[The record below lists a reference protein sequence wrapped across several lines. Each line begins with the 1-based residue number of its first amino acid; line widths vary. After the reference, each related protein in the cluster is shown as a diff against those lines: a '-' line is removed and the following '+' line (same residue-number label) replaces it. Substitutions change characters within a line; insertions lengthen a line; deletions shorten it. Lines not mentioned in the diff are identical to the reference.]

1 MANINNLHA
10 AVASGKQAIAFYKST
25 SIYQTNVEF
34 KKAVDTLEKQ
44 LLDEEQYASSIRES
58 TLFESYFN
66 LPENKLTE
74 ANIALARGDFFKA
87 NWILEHLGECA
98 EANKLQEQIYYAKVG
113 QLFETCSDTEADFYR
128 SRLSEKALFGS
139 MASQIKKLT
148 IQMNDVRAA
157 LNTIDEV
164 TEFNQNRAEKKN
176 TILNAKRQELENNT
190 AALANSENGKDL
202 IARGKAVNKMDAI
215 TDKMGA
221 NLEGSK
227 VNQKINNAQEA
238 ISKLKAALEDLN
250 SYLSSNQLKKA
261 IQIVDRNTGLFG
273 RAKIDGFVT
282 SKDFKIANMAKQVAV
297 EAGVSKEEIKQEEQE
312 VAQEAEAID
321 QEKEQA
327 VQQEQPQPQ
336 VQPSGSPVSSMIDMD
351 ESVNYCADS
360 ILFESLLYEGW
371 WDNIKQGAQK
381 IGNQIKTSA
390 QNAYANAKANAKE
403 YFANNTRNALNRTS
417 EQEIRATFE
426 ELANKV
432 AAFTAAAKEVQ
443 PIFDATGN
451 SKFEI
456 FNRKL
461 GRVLLTAG
469 GIVRLAGIACPPL
482 AAVGTAMAGVGAIA
496 NGIGNTRKDAVTGHA
511 VKAGID
517 VLGGVAGAAMGA
529 SAVGKILGQSG
540 DVLTKVSGIGKT
552 LTGAKLTANGINT
565 TKNSS
570 TKLGKGMGVLSA
582 MGGVAMALSGL
593 SALGAQFSG
602 TGLSAEDASKLQQGD
617 AQLQQGAQAI
627 VNDEQVKELTAE
639 KVYLEQNPN
648 VETEHADLLVDTISK
663 QVDNTN
669 NAIAHAKVGDW
680 IIRNDGT
687 KIELKQ
693 FDIDYAKAA
702 IGEIKPETNPFD
714 PENPMVGQITQKGH
728 MITDKDMTILRP
740 NNAQE
745 VVTNQV
751 PQIEEKLPEAPAAPI
766 NNDALATDTEPT
778 EGVEELANSPEAVEN
793 QLESGNQE
801 VQAAE
806 AASQT
811 LDNEMDDFY
820 KNLKWDFGGE
830 DQPEVDYDQYAY
842 CSANIYGKDYQALT
856 FESGV
861 SVCPIFDKK
870 SGEVMFVERFM
881 GKDYIKIGEVNGVPG
896 NKLTLVLITSLRNSG
911 FNVQY
916 VRDGMTTV
924 PMITDKA
931 GQIYEPG
938 YRLLGMRVPENAK
951 LWVTER

>member
-10 AVASGKQAIAFYKST
+10 AVANGKKVIAFYKST
-25 SIYQTNVEF
+25 SIYQTNAEF
-34 KKAVDTLEKQ
+34 RKAVDTLEKQ
-44 LLDEEQYASSIRES
+44 LLDQEQYASSIKES
-58 TLFESYFN
+58 TLFETYLN

-87 NWILEHLGECA
+87 NWILEHLGECT

-113 QLFETCSDTEADFYR
+113 QLFEICSDTEADFYR
-128 SRLSEKALFGS
+128 SHLSEKALFGS

-157 LNTIDEV
+157 LATIDEV

-202 IARGKAVNKMDAI
+202 IARGKAVNKINAI

-227 VNQKINNAQEA
+227 ANQKINNAQEA

-250 SYLSSNQLKKA
+250 SYLSSEQLRKA

-321 QEKEQA
+321 REKEQA

-336 VQPSGSPVSSMIDMD
+336 VQFTGSPVSSMIDMD
-351 ESVNYCADS
+351 ESLSDYISDS
-360 ILFESLLYEGW
+360 ILFESLLQEGW
-371 WDNIKQGAQK
+371 WDNIKQSAQK

-432 AAFTAAAKEVQ
+432 AVFTAAAKEVQ

-582 MGGVAMALSGL
+582 MGGVAMTLSGL

-602 TGLSAEDASKLQQGD
+602 TELSAEDASKLQQGD
-617 AQLQQGAQAI
+617 AQLQKGAQAI

-639 KVYLEQNPN
+639 KVYLEQNPG
-648 VETEHADLLVDTISK
+648 VETEHADLLADTITK

-669 NAIAHAKVGDW
+669 EAIAHAKVGDW
-680 IIRNDGT
+680 IINSDGT
-687 KIELKQ
+687 KTELKQ
-693 FDIDYAKAA
+693 FDIDFAKAA

-728 MITDKDMTILRP
+728 MITDKDMAILRP
-740 NNAQE
+740 NNAA
-745 VVTNQV
+745 VVTSQIPQV
-751 PQIEEKLPEAPAAPI
+751 EEKLPEAPAAPI
-766 NNDALATDTEPT
+766 SNDALATDTEPT
-778 EGVEELANSPEAVEN
+778 EGVDELANSQEAVES
-793 QLESGNQE
+793 QLSSGEQE
-801 VQAAE
+801 TQAAE
-806 AASQT
+806 AANQA
-811 LDNEMDDFY
+811 LNNEMNEFY
-820 KNLKWDFGGE
+820 KNLQWDE
-830 DQPEVDYDQYAY
+830 NSEVEVDDGNYMY
-842 CSANIYGKDYQALT
+842 CKANIYGRDYQAIKFDT
-856 FESGV
+856 GV
-861 SVCPIFDKK
+861 SVCPIFDKQ
-870 SGEVMFVERFM
+870 SGQVMFVERFM
-881 GKDYIKIGEVNGVPG
+881 GKDYLKVGEVVGVPG
-896 NKLTLVLITSLRNSG
+896 DKLNLVLVTSLRNSG
-911 FNVQY
+911 FTVQFDSTNNTY
-916 VRDGMTTV
+916 L
-924 PMITDKA
+924 ITDKT

-938 YRLLGMRVPENAK
+938 YRLLGLSETV
-951 LWVTER
+951 

>member
-1 MANINNLHA
+1 MANLNNLRTA
-10 AVASGKQAIAFYKST
+10 IADGKQAIAFYKSM

-34 KKAVDTLEKQ
+34 KKAIDTLEKQ
-44 LLDEEQYASSIRES
+44 LLDQEQYANSIRES

-113 QLFETCSDTEADFYR
+113 QLFETCSDVEADFYR
-128 SRLSEKALFGS
+128 SHLSEKALFGS

-148 IQMNDVRAA
+148 IQINDVKAA
-157 LNTIDEV
+157 LATIDEV

-190 AALANSENGKDL
+190 AALAHSEDGNDL
-202 IARGKAVNKMDAI
+202 IARGKAVNKMNAI
-215 TDKMGA
+215 TDKMGK

-227 VNQKINNAQEA
+227 ANQKIDNAQES

-250 SYLSSNQLKKA
+250 SYLSSGQLRKA

-273 RAKIDGFVT
+273 RAKIDSFVT
-282 SKDFKIANMAKQVAV
+282 SKDFKIANMAKQVAI

-321 QEKEQA
+321 KEKETA
-327 VQQEQPQPQ
+327 QETPQPVDNPQ
-336 VQPSGSPVSSMIDMD
+336 GSQISSMIDTD
-351 ESVNYCADS
+351 HVSES
-360 ILFESLLYEGW
+360 ILFESLLNEGW
-371 WDNIKQGAQK
+371 WDNVKQGAQK

-390 QNAYANAKANAKE
+390 QNAYANAKE
-403 YFANNTRNALNRTS
+403 YFANNTRSALNRTS

-432 AAFTAAAKEVQ
+432 ATFTAAAKEVQ
-443 PIFDATGN
+443 PIFNATGN
-451 SKFEI
+451 SKFEV

-469 GIVRLAGIACPPL
+469 GIVRLVGIACPPL

-496 NGIGNTRKDAVTGHA
+496 NGIGNTRKNAVTGHT

-517 VLGGVAGAAMGA
+517 ILGGVAGAAMGA

-570 TKLGKGMGVLSA
+570 SKLGKGMGILSA
-582 MGGVAMALSGL
+582 MGGVAMTLSGL
-593 SALGAQFSG
+593 SALGAQFNG
-602 TGLSAEDASKLQQGD
+602 TELSAEDASKLQQGD
-617 AQLQQGAQAI
+617 AQLQKGAQAI

-639 KVYLEQNPN
+639 KAYLEQNPG
-648 VETEHADLLVDTISK
+648 VETEHADLLADTITK

-680 IIRNDGT
+680 IIKDDGA

-728 MITDKDMTILRP
+728 MITDKDMAILRP
-740 NNAQE
+740 NNAPD
-745 VVTNQV
+745 VVANQV
-751 PQIEEKLPEAPAAPI
+751 PQVEEKLPEAPAAPI
-766 NNDALATDTEPT
+766 NNDALSTDTEPT
-778 EGVEELANSPEAVEN
+778 EGVDELANSPEAVES
-793 QLESGNQE
+793 QLNSG
-801 VQAAE
+801 E
-806 AASQT
+806 AASQA
-811 LDNEMDDFY
+811 LDNEMDEFY
-820 KNLKWDFGGE
+820 KNLQWDKNS
-830 DQPEVDYDQYAY
+830 EVETENYIY
-842 CSANIYGKDYQALT
+842 CKANIYGRDYQAIRFNT
-856 FESGV
+856 GV
-861 SVCPIFDKK
+861 SVCPIFDKN
-870 SGEVMFVERFM
+870 SGQVMFIERFM
-881 GKDYIKIGEVNGVPG
+881 GKDYLKVGEVTGVPSD
-896 NKLTLVLITSLRNSG
+896 KLNLVLTTSLENSG
-911 FNVQY
+911 FTVRY
-916 VRDGMTTV
+916 VNDGASKICL
-924 PMITDKA
+924 ITDKN

-938 YRLLGMRVPENAK
+938 YRLLGMKVPEN
-951 LWVTER
+951 TRI

>member
-10 AVASGKQAIAFYKST
+10 AVANGKQAIAFYKST
-25 SIYQTNVEF
+25 SIYQTNAEF

-113 QLFETCSDTEADFYR
+113 QLFETCNDIEADFYR
-128 SRLSEKALFGS
+128 SHLSEKALFGS

-148 IQMNDVRAA
+148 IQMNDVRVA
-157 LNTIDEV
+157 LATIDEV
-164 TEFNQNRAEKKN
+164 TDFNQNRAEKKN
-176 TILNAKRQELENNT
+176 TVLNAKRQELGNNT
-190 AALANSENGKDL
+190 AALAHSENGNDI
-202 IARGKAVNKMDAI
+202 IARGKAVNKINAI
-215 TDKMGA
+215 TDKMGK

-227 VNQKINNAQEA
+227 ANQKINNAQEA

-250 SYLSSNQLKKA
+250 SYLSSEQLRKA
-261 IQIVDRNTGLFG
+261 IQIIDRNTGLFG

-321 QEKEQA
+321 REKEQA

-336 VQPSGSPVSSMIDMD
+336 VQFTGSPVSSMIDMD
-351 ESVNYCADS
+351 ESLSDYISDS
-360 ILFESLLYEGW
+360 ILFESLLQEGW
-371 WDNIKQGAQK
+371 WDNIKQSAQK

-432 AAFTAAAKEVQ
+432 AVFTAAAKEVQ

-582 MGGVAMALSGL
+582 MGGVAMTLSGL

-602 TGLSAEDASKLQQGD
+602 TGLSAEDASKIQQGD
-617 AQLQQGAQAI
+617 AQLQKGAQAI

-639 KVYLEQNPN
+639 KVYIEEHPG
-648 VETEHADLLVDTISK
+648 VETEHADLLADTITK

-669 NAIAHAKVGDW
+669 DAIAHAKVGDW

-728 MITDKDMTILRP
+728 MITDKDMAILRP
-740 NNAQE
+740 NNAA
-745 VVTNQV
+745 VVANQV
-751 PQIEEKLPEAPAAPI
+751 PQVEEKLPEAPAAPI

-778 EGVEELANSPEAVEN
+778 EGVEELANSPEAVES
-793 QLESGNQE
+793 QLNSGEQE
-801 VQAAE
+801 TQVAE

-811 LDNEMDDFY
+811 LDNEMDEFY
-820 KNLKWDFGGE
+820 KNLQWDE
-830 DQPEVDYDQYAY
+830 NSEVEVDHGNYMY
-842 CSANIYGKDYQALT
+842 CKANIYGRDYQAIKFDT
-856 FESGV
+856 GV
-861 SVCPIFDKK
+861 SVCPIFDKQ
-870 SGEVMFVERFM
+870 SGQVVFVERFID
-881 GKDYIKIGEVNGVPG
+881 KDYLKVGEVVGVPG
-896 NKLTLVLITSLRNSG
+896 DKLNLVLVTSLRNSG
-911 FNVQY
+911 FNVQFNGTDNTY
-916 VRDGMTTV
+916 L
-924 PMITDKA
+924 ITDKT

-938 YRLLGMRVPENAK
+938 YRLLGMRAPENTQYLSKAF
-951 LWVTER
+951 

>member
-10 AVASGKQAIAFYKST
+10 AVANGKQAIAFYKST
-25 SIYQTNVEF
+25 SIYQTNAEF

-113 QLFETCSDTEADFYR
+113 RLFETCSDIEADFYR
-128 SRLSEKALFGS
+128 SHLSEKALFGS

-148 IQMNDVRAA
+148 IQMNDVRVA
-157 LNTIDEV
+157 LATIDEV
-164 TEFNQNRAEKKN
+164 TDFNQNRAEKKN
-176 TILNAKRQELENNT
+176 TVLNAKRQELENNT
-190 AALANSENGKDL
+190 AALAHSENGNDI
-202 IARGKAVNKMDAI
+202 IARGKAVNKINAI
-215 TDKMGA
+215 TDKMGK

-227 VNQKINNAQEA
+227 ANQKINNAQEA

-250 SYLSSNQLKKA
+250 SYLSSEQLRKA
-261 IQIVDRNTGLFG
+261 IQIIDRNTGLFG

-321 QEKEQA
+321 REKEQA

-336 VQPSGSPVSSMIDMD
+336 VQFTGSPVSSMIDMD
-351 ESVNYCADS
+351 ESLSDYISDS
-360 ILFESLLYEGW
+360 ILFESLLQEGW
-371 WDNIKQGAQK
+371 WDNIKQSAQK

-432 AAFTAAAKEVQ
+432 AVFTAAAKEVQ

-582 MGGVAMALSGL
+582 MGGVAMTLSGL

-602 TGLSAEDASKLQQGD
+602 TGLSAEDASKIQQGD
-617 AQLQQGAQAI
+617 AQLQKGAQAI

-639 KVYLEQNPN
+639 KVYIEEHPG
-648 VETEHADLLVDTISK
+648 VETEHADLLADTITK

-669 NAIAHAKVGDW
+669 DAIAHAKVGDW

-728 MITDKDMTILRP
+728 MITDKDMAILRP
-740 NNAQE
+740 NNAA
-745 VVTNQV
+745 VVANQV
-751 PQIEEKLPEAPAAPI
+751 PQVEEKLPEAPAAPI

-778 EGVEELANSPEAVEN
+778 EGVEELANSPEAVES
-793 QLESGNQE
+793 QLNSGEQE
-801 VQAAE
+801 TQVAE

-811 LDNEMDDFY
+811 LDNEMDEFY
-820 KNLKWDFGGE
+820 KNLQWDE
-830 DQPEVDYDQYAY
+830 NSEVEVDHGNYMY
-842 CSANIYGKDYQALT
+842 CKANIYGRDYQAIKFDT
-856 FESGV
+856 GV
-861 SVCPIFDKK
+861 SVCPIFDKQ
-870 SGEVMFVERFM
+870 SGQVVFVERFID
-881 GKDYIKIGEVNGVPG
+881 KDYLKVGEVVGVPG
-896 NKLTLVLITSLRNSG
+896 DKLNLVLVTSLRNSG
-911 FNVQY
+911 FNVQFNGTDNTY
-916 VRDGMTTV
+916 L
-924 PMITDKA
+924 ITDKT

-938 YRLLGMRVPENAK
+938 YRLLGMRAPENTQYLSKAF
-951 LWVTER
+951 

>member
-10 AVASGKQAIAFYKST
+10 AVADGKQAIAFYKSM

-34 KKAVDTLEKQ
+34 KTAVDTLEKQ
-44 LLDEEQYASSIRES
+44 LLDQEQYANSIKES

-87 NWILEHLGECA
+87 SWILEHLGECA

-128 SRLSEKALFGS
+128 SHLSEKALFGS

-157 LNTIDEV
+157 LATIDEV
-164 TEFNQNRAEKKN
+164 TEFNQNKAEKKN

-202 IARGKAVNKMDAI
+202 IARGKAVNKMNAI

-227 VNQKINNAQEA
+227 TNQKINNAQEA

-312 VAQEAEAID
+312 IAQEAEAID

-336 VQPSGSPVSSMIDMD
+336 VQSTGSPVSSMIDMD
-351 ESVNYCADS
+351 ESINYYADS
-360 ILFESLLYEGW
+360 ILFESLLQEGW

-432 AAFTAAAKEVQ
+432 AVFTAAAKEVQ

-496 NGIGNTRKDAVTGHA
+496 NGIGNTRKDAVTGHM
-511 VKAGID
+511 VKAGIN

-582 MGGVAMALSGL
+582 MGGVAMTLSGL

-602 TGLSAEDASKLQQGD
+602 TELSAEDASKLQQGD
-617 AQLQQGAQAI
+617 AQLQKGAQAI

-639 KVYLEQNPN
+639 KAYLEQNLG
-648 VETEHADLLVDTISK
+648 VETEHADLLADTITK

-669 NAIAHAKVGDW
+669 EAIAHAKVGDW

-728 MITDKDMTILRP
+728 MITDKDMAILRP
-740 NNAQE
+740 NNAA

-751 PQIEEKLPEAPAAPI
+751 PQVEEKLPEAPAAPI
-766 NNDALATDTEPT
+766 NNDALATDTKPT
-778 EGVEELANSPEAVEN
+778 EGVDDLANSPEAVES
-793 QLESGNQE
+793 QLNSGEQE
-801 VQAAE
+801 TQAAE

-820 KNLKWDFGGE
+820 KNLQWDKNSE
-830 DQPEVDYDQYAY
+830 VEVDDGSYIY
-842 CSANIYGKDYQALT
+842 CKANIYGRDYSAIKFDT
-856 FESGV
+856 GV
-861 SVCPIFDKK
+861 SVCPIFDKQ
-870 SGEVMFVERFM
+870 SGQVMFVERFM
-881 GKDYIKIGEVNGVPG
+881 GKDYLKVGEVNGVPG
-896 NKLTLVLITSLRNSG
+896 DKLHLVLVTSLRNSG
-911 FNVQY
+911 FTIQSVK
-916 VRDGMTTV
+916 DGANNIYL
-924 PMITDKA
+924 ITDKN

-938 YRLLGMRVPENAK
+938 YRLLGMSVPENAQHWAK
-951 LWVTER
+951 TL

>member
-1 MANINNLHA
+1 MANINNLRTA
-10 AVASGKQAIAFYKST
+10 ITDGKQAIAFYKSM
-25 SIYQTNVEF
+25 SIYQTNTEF
-34 KKAVDTLEKQ
+34 KKAIDTLEKQ
-44 LLDEEQYASSIRES
+44 LLDQEQYANSIRES

-66 LPENKLTE
+66 LPENKLAE

-87 NWILEHLGECA
+87 NWILKHLGECT
-98 EANKLQEQIYYAKVG
+98 EANKLQEHIYYAKVG
-113 QLFETCSDTEADFYR
+113 QLFETCSDAEADFYR
-128 SRLSEKALFGS
+128 SHLSEKALFGS

-157 LNTIDEV
+157 LSTIDDV

-176 TILNAKRQELENNT
+176 IVLNAKRQELENNT
-190 AALANSENGKDL
+190 AALAHSENGNDL
-202 IARGKAVNKMDAI
+202 ITRGKAVNKMNAI
-215 TDKMGA
+215 TDKMGK

-227 VNQKINNAQEA
+227 ANQKINNAQEA
-238 ISKLKAALEDLN
+238 ISKLKTALEDLN
-250 SYLSSNQLKKA
+250 SYLSSEQLKKA
-261 IQIVDRNTGLFG
+261 ITIVDRNTGLFG
-273 RAKIDGFVT
+273 RAKVDGFVT

-312 VAQEAEAID
+312 IAQEAEAID
-321 QEKEQA
+321 KEKETATETQL
-327 VQQEQPQPQ
+327 VDDPQ
-336 VQPSGSPVSSMIDMD
+336 GSQISSMIDSD
-351 ESVNYCADS
+351 ENNDNRVLES
-360 ILFESLLYEGW
+360 ILFESLLQEGW
-371 WDNIKQGAQK
+371 WDNVKQGAQK
-381 IGNQIKTSA
+381 IGNKIKTST

-403 YFANNTRNALNRTS
+403 YFANNTMSDLNGTS

-432 AAFTAAAKEVQ
+432 AAFTTAAKEVQ
-443 PIFDATGN
+443 PIFNATGN
-451 SKFEI
+451 SKFEV

-482 AAVGTAMAGVGAIA
+482 AAVGTAIAGVGAIA
-496 NGIGNTRKDAVTGHA
+496 NGIGNTRKNAVTGHV

-570 TKLGKGMGVLSA
+570 SKLGKGMGILSA
-582 MGGVAMALSGL
+582 MGGVAMTLSGL

-602 TGLSAEDASKLQQGD
+602 TELSAEDASKLQQGD
-617 AQLQQGAQAI
+617 AQLQKGAQAI

-639 KVYLEQNPN
+639 KAYIEEHPD
-648 VETEHADLLVDTISK
+648 VETEHADLLADTITK

-680 IIRNDGT
+680 IIRDDGT
-687 KIELKQ
+687 KLELKQ

-714 PENPMVGQITQKGH
+714 PENPMIGQITQKGH
-728 MITDKDMTILRP
+728 MITDKDMAILRP
-740 NNAQE
+740 NNAA
-745 VVTNQV
+745 VVTSQIPQV
-751 PQIEEKLPEAPAAPI
+751 EEKLPEAPASPI

-778 EGVEELANSPEAVEN
+778 EGVDELANSPEAVES
-793 QLESGNQE
+793 QLSSGEQE
-801 VQAAE
+801 TQAAE

-811 LDNEMDDFY
+811 LDNEMDEFY
-820 KNLKWDFGGE
+820 KNLQWDKSSE
-830 DQPEVDYDQYAY
+830 VEVDNGNYIY
-842 CSANIYGKDYQALT
+842 CKANIYGRDYQAIRFDT
-856 FESGV
+856 GV

-870 SGEVMFVERFM
+870 SGQVMFIERFM
-881 GKDYIKIGEVNGVPG
+881 GKDYLKVGEVTGVPSD
-896 NKLTLVLITSLRNSG
+896 KLNLVLTTSLENSG
-911 FNVQY
+911 FTVRY
-916 VRDGMTTV
+916 VNDGV
-924 PMITDKA
+924 SNICLITDKN

-938 YRLLGMRVPENAK
+938 YRLLGMRVPENIKA
-951 LWVTER
+951 

>member
-10 AVASGKQAIAFYKST
+10 AVANGKQAIAFYKST
-25 SIYQTNVEF
+25 SIYQTNAEF

-113 QLFETCSDTEADFYR
+113 QLFETCNDIEADFYR
-128 SRLSEKALFGS
+128 SHLSEKALFGS

-148 IQMNDVRAA
+148 IQMNDVRVA
-157 LNTIDEV
+157 LATIDEV
-164 TEFNQNRAEKKN
+164 TDFNQNRAEKKN
-176 TILNAKRQELENNT
+176 TVLNAKRQELENNT
-190 AALANSENGKDL
+190 AALAHSENGNDI
-202 IARGKAVNKMDAI
+202 IARGKAVNKINAI
-215 TDKMGA
+215 TDKMGK

-227 VNQKINNAQEA
+227 ANQKINNAQEA

-250 SYLSSNQLKKA
+250 SYLSSEQLRKA
-261 IQIVDRNTGLFG
+261 IQIIDRNTGLFG

-321 QEKEQA
+321 REKEQA

-336 VQPSGSPVSSMIDMD
+336 VQFTGSPVSSMIDMD
-351 ESVNYCADS
+351 ESLSDYISDS
-360 ILFESLLYEGW
+360 ILFESLLQEGW
-371 WDNIKQGAQK
+371 WDNIKQSAQK

-432 AAFTAAAKEVQ
+432 AVFTAAAKEVQ

-582 MGGVAMALSGL
+582 MGGVAMTLSGL

-602 TGLSAEDASKLQQGD
+602 TGLSAEDASKIQQGD
-617 AQLQQGAQAI
+617 AQLQKGAQAI

-639 KVYLEQNPN
+639 KVYIEEHPG
-648 VETEHADLLVDTISK
+648 VETEHADLLADTITK

-669 NAIAHAKVGDW
+669 DAIAHAKVGDW

-728 MITDKDMTILRP
+728 MITDKDMAILRP
-740 NNAQE
+740 NNAA
-745 VVTNQV
+745 VVANQV
-751 PQIEEKLPEAPAAPI
+751 PQVEEKLPEAPAAPI

-778 EGVEELANSPEAVEN
+778 EGVEELANSPEAVES
-793 QLESGNQE
+793 QLNSGEQE
-801 VQAAE
+801 TQVAE

-811 LDNEMDDFY
+811 LDNEMDEFY
-820 KNLKWDFGGE
+820 KNLQWDE
-830 DQPEVDYDQYAY
+830 NSEVEVDHGNYMY
-842 CSANIYGKDYQALT
+842 CKANIYGRDYQAIKFDT
-856 FESGV
+856 GV
-861 SVCPIFDKK
+861 SVCPIFDKQ
-870 SGEVMFVERFM
+870 SGQVVFVERFID
-881 GKDYIKIGEVNGVPG
+881 KDYLKVGEVVGVPG
-896 NKLTLVLITSLRNSG
+896 DKLNLVLVTSLRNSG
-911 FNVQY
+911 FNVQFNGTDNTY
-916 VRDGMTTV
+916 L
-924 PMITDKA
+924 ITDKT

-938 YRLLGMRVPENAK
+938 YRLLGMRAPENTQYLSKAF
-951 LWVTER
+951 

>member
-10 AVASGKQAIAFYKST
+10 AVANGKQAIAFYKST
-25 SIYQTNVEF
+25 SIYQTNAEF

-113 QLFETCSDTEADFYR
+113 QLFETCNDIEADFYR
-128 SRLSEKALFGS
+128 SHLSEKALFGS

-148 IQMNDVRAA
+148 IQMNDVRVA
-157 LNTIDEV
+157 LATIDEV
-164 TEFNQNRAEKKN
+164 TDFNQNRAEKKN
-176 TILNAKRQELENNT
+176 TVLNAKRQELENNT
-190 AALANSENGKDL
+190 AALAHSENGNDI
-202 IARGKAVNKMDAI
+202 IARGKAVNKINAI
-215 TDKMGA
+215 TDKMGK

-227 VNQKINNAQEA
+227 ANQKINNAQEA

-250 SYLSSNQLKKA
+250 SYLSSEQLRKA
-261 IQIVDRNTGLFG
+261 IQIIDRNTGLFG

-321 QEKEQA
+321 REKEQA

-336 VQPSGSPVSSMIDMD
+336 VQFTGSPVSSMIDMD
-351 ESVNYCADS
+351 ESLSDYISDS
-360 ILFESLLYEGW
+360 ILFESLLQEGW
-371 WDNIKQGAQK
+371 WDNIKQSAQK

-432 AAFTAAAKEVQ
+432 AVFTAAAKEVQ

-582 MGGVAMALSGL
+582 MGGVAMTLSGL

-602 TGLSAEDASKLQQGD
+602 TGLSAEDASKIQQGN
-617 AQLQQGAQAI
+617 AQLQKGAQAI

-639 KVYLEQNPN
+639 KVYIEEHPG
-648 VETEHADLLVDTISK
+648 VETEHADLLADTITK

-669 NAIAHAKVGDW
+669 DAIAHAKVGDW

-728 MITDKDMTILRP
+728 MITDKDMAILRP
-740 NNAQE
+740 NNAA
-745 VVTNQV
+745 VVANQV
-751 PQIEEKLPEAPAAPI
+751 PQVEEKLPEAPAAPI

-778 EGVEELANSPEAVEN
+778 EGVEELANSPEAVES
-793 QLESGNQE
+793 QLNSGEQE
-801 VQAAE
+801 TQVAE

-811 LDNEMDDFY
+811 LDNEMDEFY
-820 KNLKWDFGGE
+820 KNLQWDE
-830 DQPEVDYDQYAY
+830 NSEVEVDHGNYMY
-842 CSANIYGKDYQALT
+842 CKANIYGRDYSAIKFDT
-856 FESGV
+856 GV
-861 SVCPIFDKK
+861 SVCPIFDKQ
-870 SGEVMFVERFM
+870 SGQVVFVERFID
-881 GKDYIKIGEVNGVPG
+881 KDYLKVGEVVGVPG
-896 NKLTLVLITSLRNSG
+896 DKLNLVLVTSLRNSG
-911 FNVQY
+911 FNVQFNGTDNTY
-916 VRDGMTTV
+916 L
-924 PMITDKA
+924 ITDKT

-938 YRLLGMRVPENAK
+938 YRLLGMRAPENTQYLSKAF
-951 LWVTER
+951 

>member
-1 MANINNLHA
+1 MANINNLCT
-10 AVASGKQAIAFYKST
+10 AVANGKQAIAFYKSI
-25 SIYQTNVEF
+25 SIYQTNAEF
-34 KKAVDTLEKQ
+34 RKAVDTLEKQ
-44 LLDEEQYASSIRES
+44 LLDQEQYASSIKES
-58 TLFESYFN
+58 TLFETYLN

-98 EANKLQEQIYYAKVG
+98 EASKLQEQIYYAKVG
-113 QLFETCSDTEADFYR
+113 RLFETCNDIEADFYR
-128 SRLSEKALFGS
+128 SHLSEKALFGS

-157 LNTIDEV
+157 LATIDEV

-176 TILNAKRQELENNT
+176 TILNAKRQELENKT

-202 IARGKAVNKMDAI
+202 IARGKAVNKINAI

-227 VNQKINNAQEA
+227 ANQKINNAQEA

-250 SYLSSNQLKKA
+250 SYLSNEQLRKA

-312 VAQEAEAID
+312 VAQKAEAID

-351 ESVNYCADS
+351 ESINYCADS

-432 AAFTAAAKEVQ
+432 AVFTAAAKEVQ
-443 PIFDATGN
+443 PIFNATGN
-451 SKFEI
+451 SKFEV

-582 MGGVAMALSGL
+582 MGGVAMTLSGL

-617 AQLQQGAQAI
+617 AQLQKGAQAI

-639 KVYLEQNPN
+639 KVYLEQNPG
-648 VETEHADLLVDTISK
+648 VETEHADLLADTITK

-669 NAIAHAKVGDW
+669 EAIAHAKVGDW

-728 MITDKDMTILRP
+728 MITDKDMAILRP
-740 NNAQE
+740 NNAA
-745 VVTNQV
+745 VVANQV
-751 PQIEEKLPEAPAAPI
+751 PQVEEKLPEAPAAPI

-778 EGVEELANSPEAVEN
+778 EGIEELANSPEAVES
-793 QLESGNQE
+793 QLNSGEQE
-801 VQAAE
+801 TQAAE

-820 KNLKWDFGGE
+820 KNLQWDE
-830 DQPEVDYDQYAY
+830 NSEVEVDYGNYMY
-842 CSANIYGKDYQALT
+842 CKANIYGRDYQAIKFDT
-856 FESGV
+856 GV
-861 SVCPIFDKK
+861 SVCPIFDKD
-870 SGEVMFVERFM
+870 SGQVMFVERFM
-881 GKDYIKIGEVNGVPG
+881 GKDYLKIGEVNGVPG
-896 NKLTLVLITSLRNSG
+896 DKLNLVLVTSLRNSG
-911 FNVQY
+911 FTVQFNGTDNTY
-916 VRDGMTTV
+916 L
-924 PMITDKA
+924 ITDKT

-938 YRLLGMRVPENAK
+938 YRLLGVSAPKNAQYLSK
-951 LWVTER
+951 TI

>member
-10 AVASGKQAIAFYKST
+10 AVANGKQAIAFYKST
-25 SIYQTNVEF
+25 SIYQTNAEF

-87 NWILEHLGECA
+87 NWILEHLGECT
-98 EANKLQEQIYYAKVG
+98 EASKLQEQIYYAKVG
-113 QLFETCSDTEADFYR
+113 RLFETCSDIEADFYR
-128 SRLSEKALFGS
+128 SHLSEKALFGS

-202 IARGKAVNKMDAI
+202 IARGKAVNKMNAI

-227 VNQKINNAQEA
+227 ANQKINNAQEA

-250 SYLSSNQLKKA
+250 SYLSSEQLRKA

-403 YFANNTRNALNRTS
+403 YFANNTRSALNRTS

-432 AAFTAAAKEVQ
+432 AVFTAAAKEVQ

-496 NGIGNTRKDAVTGHA
+496 NGIGNTRKDAITGHA

-540 DVLTKVSGIGKT
+540 DILTKVSGIGKT

-582 MGGVAMALSGL
+582 MGGVAMTLSGL

-627 VNDEQVKELTAE
+627 VNDEHVKELTAE
-639 KVYLEQNPN
+639 KVYLEQNPG
-648 VETEHADLLVDTISK
+648 VETEHADLLADTIAK
-663 QVDNTN
+663 QIDNTN

-728 MITDKDMTILRP
+728 MITDKDMAILRP
-740 NNAQE
+740 NNAA
-745 VVTNQV
+745 VVANQV
-751 PQIEEKLPEAPAAPI
+751 PQVEEKLPEAPAAPI

-778 EGVEELANSPEAVEN
+778 EGVEELANSPEAVES
-793 QLESGNQE
+793 QLNSGEQE
-801 VQAAE
+801 TQAAE

-811 LDNEMDDFY
+811 LDSEMDEFY
-820 KNLKWDFGGE
+820 KNLQWDE
-830 DQPEVDYDQYAY
+830 NSEVEVDYGNYMY
-842 CSANIYGKDYQALT
+842 CKANIYGRDYQAIKFDT
-856 FESGV
+856 GV
-861 SVCPIFDKK
+861 SVCPIFDKD
-870 SGEVMFVERFM
+870 SGQVMFVERFID
-881 GKDYIKIGEVNGVPG
+881 KDYLKVGEVNGVPG
-896 NKLTLVLITSLRNSG
+896 DKLHLVLVTSLKNSG
-911 FNVQY
+911 FTVQFDSTNNTY
-916 VRDGMTTV
+916 L
-924 PMITDKA
+924 ITDKT

-938 YRLLGMRVPENAK
+938 YRLLGMSVPENAQYLTK
-951 LWVTER
+951 MI

>member
-1 MANINNLHA
+1 MANINNLRT
-10 AVASGKQAIAFYKST
+10 AVANGKQAIAFYKST
-25 SIYQTNVEF
+25 SIYQTNAEF

-44 LLDEEQYASSIRES
+44 LLDQEQYASSIRES
-58 TLFESYFN
+58 TLFESYLN
-66 LPENKLTE
+66 LPENKLIE

-113 QLFETCSDTEADFYR
+113 QLFETCSDSEADFYR
-128 SRLSEKALFGS
+128 SHLSEKALFGS

-157 LNTIDEV
+157 LATIDEV
-164 TEFNQNRAEKKN
+164 TELNQDRAEKKN
-176 TILNAKRQELENNT
+176 TVLNAKRRELENNT

-202 IARGKAVNKMDAI
+202 IARGKAVNKMNAL

-227 VNQKINNAQEA
+227 ANQKINNAQEA

-250 SYLSSNQLKKA
+250 SYLSSEQLRKA

-312 VAQEAEAID
+312 VAQEVEAID

-327 VQQEQPQPQ
+327 VQQEQPQPR
-336 VQPSGSPVSSMIDMD
+336 VQPSGNPVSSMIDMD
-351 ESVNYCADS
+351 ESVNYYADS
-360 ILFESLLYEGW
+360 ILFESLLQEGW

-390 QNAYANAKANAKE
+390 QNAYANAKE
-403 YFANNTRNALNRTS
+403 YFANNTRSALNRTS
-417 EQEIRATFE
+417 EQEIRTTFE

-469 GIVRLAGIACPPL
+469 GIIRLAGIACPPL
-482 AAVGTAMAGVGAIA
+482 AAVSTAMAGIGAIA

-511 VKAGID
+511 IKAGID

-552 LTGAKLTANGINT
+552 LTGAKLTVNGINT

-593 SALGAQFSG
+593 SALGTQFSG

-639 KVYLEQNPN
+639 KVYLEQNPG
-648 VETEHADLLVDTISK
+648 VETEHADLLADTIAK

-728 MITDKDMTILRP
+728 MITDKDMAILRP

-751 PQIEEKLPEAPAAPI
+751 PQVEEKLPEAPAVPI

-801 VQAAE
+801 IQAAE

-830 DQPEVDYDQYAY
+830 DQPEVDYDQFAY

-861 SVCPIFDKK
+861 TVCPIFDQK

-896 NKLTLVLITSLRNSG
+896 NKLTLVLVTSLRNAG

-916 VRDGMTTV
+916 VRDGMNTV

-951 LWVTER
+951 LWVIER

>member
-10 AVASGKQAIAFYKST
+10 AVANGKQAIAFYKST
-25 SIYQTNVEF
+25 SIYQTNAEF

-113 QLFETCSDTEADFYR
+113 QLFETCNDIEADFYR
-128 SRLSEKALFGS
+128 SHLSEKALFGS

-148 IQMNDVRAA
+148 IQMNDVRVA
-157 LNTIDEV
+157 LATIDEV
-164 TEFNQNRAEKKN
+164 TDFNQNRAEKKN
-176 TILNAKRQELENNT
+176 TVLNAKRQELENNT
-190 AALANSENGKDL
+190 AALAHSENGNDI
-202 IARGKAVNKMDAI
+202 IARGKAVNKINAI
-215 TDKMGA
+215 TDKMGK

-227 VNQKINNAQEA
+227 ANQKINNAQEA

-250 SYLSSNQLKKA
+250 SYLSSEQLRKA
-261 IQIVDRNTGLFG
+261 IQIIDRNTGLFG

-321 QEKEQA
+321 REKEQA

-336 VQPSGSPVSSMIDMD
+336 VQFTGSPVSSMIDMD
-351 ESVNYCADS
+351 ESLSDYISDS
-360 ILFESLLYEGW
+360 ILFESLLQEGW
-371 WDNIKQGAQK
+371 WDNIKQSAQK

-432 AAFTAAAKEVQ
+432 AVFTAAAKEVQ

-582 MGGVAMALSGL
+582 MGGVAMTLSGL

-602 TGLSAEDASKLQQGD
+602 TGLSAEDASKIQQGD
-617 AQLQQGAQAI
+617 AQLQKGAQAI

-639 KVYLEQNPN
+639 KVYIEEHPG
-648 VETEHADLLVDTISK
+648 VETEHADLLADTITK

-669 NAIAHAKVGDW
+669 DAIAHAKVGDW

-728 MITDKDMTILRP
+728 MITDKDMAILRP
-740 NNAQE
+740 NNAA
-745 VVTNQV
+745 VVANQV
-751 PQIEEKLPEAPAAPI
+751 PQVEEKLPEAPAAPI

-778 EGVEELANSPEAVEN
+778 EGVEELANSPEAVES
-793 QLESGNQE
+793 QLNSGEQE
-801 VQAAE
+801 TQVAE

-811 LDNEMDDFY
+811 LDNEMDEFY
-820 KNLKWDFGGE
+820 KNLQWDE
-830 DQPEVDYDQYAY
+830 NSEVEVDHGNYMH
-842 CSANIYGKDYQALT
+842 CKANIYGRDYQAIKFDT
-856 FESGV
+856 GV
-861 SVCPIFDKK
+861 SVCPIFDKQ
-870 SGEVMFVERFM
+870 SGQVVFVERFID
-881 GKDYIKIGEVNGVPG
+881 KDYLKVGEVVGVPG
-896 NKLTLVLITSLRNSG
+896 DKLNLVLVTSLRNSG
-911 FNVQY
+911 FNVQFNGTDNTY
-916 VRDGMTTV
+916 L
-924 PMITDKA
+924 ITDKT

-938 YRLLGMRVPENAK
+938 YRLLGMRAPENTQYLSKAF
-951 LWVTER
+951 

>member
-1 MANINNLHA
+1 MANINNLCT
-10 AVASGKQAIAFYKST
+10 AVANGKQAIASYKST

-34 KKAVDTLEKQ
+34 RKAVDTLEKQ

-74 ANIALARGDFFKA
+74 ANIALAKGDFFKA

-98 EANKLQEQIYYAKVG
+98 EASKLQEQIYYAKVG
-113 QLFETCSDTEADFYR
+113 RLFETCSDIEADFYR
-128 SRLSEKALFGS
+128 SHLSEKALFGS

-190 AALANSENGKDL
+190 AALTNSENGKDL
-202 IARGKAVNKMDAI
+202 IARGKAVNKMNAI

-227 VNQKINNAQEA
+227 ANQKINNAQEA

-250 SYLSSNQLKKA
+250 SYLSSEQLRKA

-336 VQPSGSPVSSMIDMD
+336 VQFTGSPVSSMIDMD

-371 WDNIKQGAQK
+371 WDNIKQSAQK

-403 YFANNTRNALNRTS
+403 YFANNTRSALNRTS

-432 AAFTAAAKEVQ
+432 AVFTAAAKEVQ

-482 AAVGTAMAGVGAIA
+482 AVVGTAMAGVGAIA
-496 NGIGNTRKDAVTGHA
+496 NGIGNTRKDAITGHA
-511 VKAGID
+511 VKAGLD

-627 VNDEQVKELTAE
+627 VNDEQIKELTAE
-639 KVYLEQNPN
+639 KVYLEQNPG
-648 VETEHADLLVDTISK
+648 VETEHADLLADTITK

-669 NAIAHAKVGDW
+669 EAIAHAKVGDW

-728 MITDKDMTILRP
+728 MITDKDMAILRP
-740 NNAQE
+740 NNAA
-745 VVTNQV
+745 VVANQV
-751 PQIEEKLPEAPAAPI
+751 PQVEEKLPEAPAAPI

-778 EGVEELANSPEAVEN
+778 EGVEELANSPEAVES
-793 QLESGNQE
+793 QLNSGEQE
-801 VQAAE
+801 TQAAE

-811 LDNEMDDFY
+811 LDSEMDEFY
-820 KNLKWDFGGE
+820 KNLQWDE
-830 DQPEVDYDQYAY
+830 NSEVEVDYGNYMY
-842 CSANIYGKDYQALT
+842 CKANIYGRDYQAIKFDT
-856 FESGV
+856 GV
-861 SVCPIFDKK
+861 SVCPIFDKD
-870 SGEVMFVERFM
+870 SGQVMFVERFID
-881 GKDYIKIGEVNGVPG
+881 KDYLKVGEVVGVPG
-896 NKLTLVLITSLRNSG
+896 DKLNLVLITSLRNSG
-911 FNVQY
+911 FTVQFNGTDNTY
-916 VRDGMTTV
+916 L
-924 PMITDKA
+924 ITDKT

-938 YRLLGMRVPENAK
+938 YRLLGMSVPENAQYLTK
-951 LWVTER
+951 MI